1 MRGASPSLR
10 ARVRRP
16 HLDPVELGLLLAFGL
31 LSMWVVAL
39 DLFQVVVHH
48 RVWTGTDGG
57 YIVDQLQ
64 YLSWIRSTAD
74 HGLVANLFVLR
85 GTPADY
91 FQPGISISA
100 VLSLI
105 GLPGPVALLVWKPV
119 AVVSLFAAGIL
130 LLVAF
135 LISQVVQSAPMFD
148 LSLFRKPA
156 FNGASI
162 VAFTLSASMLS
173 MFLYLTLYLQTI
185 LSLSPLQTGV
195 RFLPF
200 TVVSF
205 FAAAGTGRLTSRA
218 PARLLLFGGL
228 ALTGVGLMLM
238 RGLTGTSS
246 WTALLPGFIVAGAG
260 VGLINPSLAS
270 TEQRLLERLTTLLA
284 ERQLLAIGVARDQLV
299 IDGIA
304 TEGRHQLLRALA
316 ERLHAHQIAGIKFL
330 GGVTKS
336 EIEELLVRV
345 GRDPRGAEDR
355 REPLS
360 GVSSPPGHHVQ
371 LYRQAYERLALAEDD
386 GSMPIAA
393 PAVARGTQLWLE
405 LALAAMS
412 AQDANVSADIDPTIM
427 ARAIEARAIE
437 AHADGDAPA
446 AAGGADAAV
455 YNQVVAGHLM
465 QIAGELRST
474 QGADTA
480 TLRDRVSTLVTALSP
495 RAIEGLITMGGN
507 LTQRRAF
514 LSDATAGMGVDAVL
528 ALTAATASVAK
539 RPISQPLVRVLTKL
553 AGHAQR
559 GTAHIRPAAD
569 LAFRDHV
576 RELVDGWTAP
586 DLTAAGYGDVLDTLT
601 RPPSPDDAGPITSGV
616 TQFCE
621 PERLLEM
628 CIDLRNAST
637 PLWDAVGAL
646 IARGNIVALLD
657 TLDKTPADN
666 PLLGVIRTRIATQEN
681 LRRLLDSPAVDGQRI
696 EDFARRVGAAATDVL
711 LDALASAKTRTARRS
726 VALNLCSPAR
736 TRRADCS
743 SLS

>member
-1 MRGASPSLR
+1 
-10 ARVRRP
+10 VP
-16 HLDPVELGLLLAFGL
+16 H
-31 LSMWVVAL
+31 
-39 DLFQVVVHH
+39 Q
-48 RVWTGTDGG
+48 
-57 YIVDQLQ
+57 
-64 YLSWIRSTAD
+64 
-74 HGLVANLFVLR
+74 
-85 GTPADY
+85 TP
-91 FQPGISISA
+91 
-100 VLSLI
+100 
-105 GLPGPVALLVWKPV
+105 
-119 AVVSLFAAGIL
+119 FAA
-130 LLVAF
+130 
-135 LISQVVQSAPMFD
+135 P
-148 LSLFRKPA
+148 
-156 FNGASI
+156 
-162 VAFTLSASMLS
+162 T
-173 MFLYLTLYLQTI
+173 
-185 LSLSPLQTGV
+185 
-195 RFLPF
+195 
-200 TVVSF
+200 
-205 FAAAGTGRLTSRA
+205 AAAS
-218 PARLLLFGGL
+218 
-228 ALTGVGLMLM
+228 VGPDL
-238 RGLTGTSS
+238 
-246 WTALLPGFIVAGAG
+246 TALLIDLSVAVQRRAMYPGGH
-260 VGLINPSLAS
+260 PSLAS

-711 LDALASAKTRTARRS
+711 LDALASAKTRTARRRLLDVLSRLGDSIGPALVRRLATAPWYVQRNLLVIVGALPTWPEGFSPLPYVSHTDARVRREALRVMFKRAETRVAGITAAIGDSDPQLARLGLDTALKECPPAVVPRLLQRIGEDSFPQELVALAVQVLAASRAASAMPCLCGLATRRGRFLKRES
-726 VALNLCSPAR
+726 VAPRSPVVLAALTGLAANWPEHPRVAKLVASAR
-736 TRRADCS
+736 RS
-743 SLS
+743 SDAAIRTAAAPRQPSSTPKQNQRVSTPLEAAEAAS